1 MFYGRQL
8 AAAAL
13 RSHRPQTTLR
23 AAAQVS
29 SPCSLWPRGSAGKA
43 QGRGPAPGLSAAL
56 ARPGCPALHR
66 GCGPGLELALGAAR
80 LGSVPRPLEARQ
92 GGLAVGL
99 ACGSLPERSQRRR
112 GLSLPGANASGPPLG
127 KGMPFKCT
135 LRSSKLS

>member
-66 GCGPGLELALGAAR
+66 GCGPGLRAGARGSWAR
-80 LGSVPRPLEARQ
+80 LRPPAAGGPAGRPGSRPHLREPAGAIPEGTGAVLAR
-92 GGLAVGL
+92 G
-99 ACGSLPERSQRRR
+99 QRFRT
-112 GLSLPGANASGPPLG
+112 
-127 KGMPFKCT
+127 PFG
-135 LRSSKLS
+135 